1 MSKQR
6 FSGKGPTGLG
16 DVVEA
21 VTKATGIKAATE
33 AVAKAT
39 GKDCGCKRR
48 RDKLNEMFPFRGG
61 RDGVHTDQA

>member
-1 MSKQR
+1 MTKR
-6 FSGKGPTGLG
+6 LPRLDGLG
-16 DVVEA
+16 DVV
-21 VTKATGIKAATE
+21 E